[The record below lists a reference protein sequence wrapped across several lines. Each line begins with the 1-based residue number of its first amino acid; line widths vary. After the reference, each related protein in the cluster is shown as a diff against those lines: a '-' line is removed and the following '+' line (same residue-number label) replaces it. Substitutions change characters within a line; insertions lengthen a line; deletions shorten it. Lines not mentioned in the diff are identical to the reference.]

1 MRRGRRVERRRW
13 RRRRRRRVR
22 TPVGA
27 GMQRGCG
34 PETAGPP
41 DTTAGGGGRAAA
53 AGPRRPR
60 GGSGAEN
67 VPGLA
72 RPRPLGGGG
81 AARGFGWA
89 RRANARWWARASG
102 PVYTLGRA
110 RAVRPS
116 RCAWPLTCAFPARIS
131 RLLELQP
138 VGRCGFL
145 GRAPR
150 SRGSRAGARRAVG
163 WRHRCDGAQDTP
175 AAGRGG
181 GRTGGLQFKEGCG
194 LDPCSSGDV
203 PGSPGPRPEEKPTC
217 FAG

>member
-1 MRRGRRVERRRW
+1 MRRGQRVERRRW

-34 PETAGPP
+34 PETVGPP
-41 DTTAGGGGRAAA
+41 HTTAGGGGRAAA

-60 GGSGAEN
+60 GGSGAEK
-67 VPGLA
+67 VPRLA
-72 RPRPLGGGG
+72 RPRPLYGGG
-81 AARGFGWA
+81 AARRFGWA
-89 RRANARWWARASG
+89 RRANARWWARAVG
-102 PVYTLGRA
+102 PVYTLERA

-138 VGRCGFL
+138 VGHSGFL

-150 SRGSRAGARRAVG
+150 SRGSRAGARLAVG
-163 WRHRCDGAQDTP
+163 WRHRSDGAPDTP
-175 AAGRGG
+175 AAGRDG
-181 GRTGGLQFKEGCG
+181 
-194 LDPCSSGDV
+194 
-203 PGSPGPRPEEKPTC
+203 GSPGGRL
-217 FAG
+217 AV